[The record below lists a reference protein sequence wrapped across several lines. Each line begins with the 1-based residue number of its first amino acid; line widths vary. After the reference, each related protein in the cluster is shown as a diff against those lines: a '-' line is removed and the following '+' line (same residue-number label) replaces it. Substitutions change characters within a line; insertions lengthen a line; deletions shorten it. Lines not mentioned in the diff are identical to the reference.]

1 MKERMRMNG
10 GAIALQTGG
19 LDLSVARETLRGEL
33 NAFQVDADLI
43 LQRFAF
49 GEYPRVIHNAGM
61 MEHIFGE
68 MYLYLKFSQQKRSYS
83 KQKYDPKVQRQIQS
97 AKTPLKSETH
107 QHSPKNQTE

>member
-1 MKERMRMNG
+1 MAVR
-10 GAIALQTGG
+10 
-19 LDLSVARETLRGEL
+19 LRFRRSDWIFPSRAKRFGGEL
-33 NAFQVDADLI
+33 NAFQDDADLI

-68 MYLYLKFSQQKRSYS
+68 MYLYLKFSQQKKSYS
-83 KQKYDPKVQRQIQS
+83 KQEYDPKIQRQTQS
-97 AKTPLKSETH
+97 AKAPLKSETH

>member
-1 MKERMRMNG
+1 MNG
-10 GAIALQTGG
+10 GAIALQTVG
-19 LDLSVARETLRGEL
+19 LDLSVACKTLRGEL

-61 MEHIFGE
+61 MEHIFGKT
-68 MYLYLKFSQQKRSYS
+68 YLYLKFSQQKRPYS
-83 KQKYDPKVQRQIQS
+83 KQEYDPKIQRQTQS
-97 AKTPLKSETH
+97 AKAPLKSETH

>member
-10 GAIALQTGG
+10 GAIVLQRS
-19 LDLSVARETLRGEL
+19 DWIFPSRETLRGEL

-61 MEHIFGE
+61 MEHIFGK

-83 KQKYDPKVQRQIQS
+83 KQEYDPKIQRQTQS
-97 AKTPLKSETH
+97 AKAPLKSETH

>member
-1 MKERMRMNG
+1 M
-10 GAIALQTGG
+10 
-19 LDLSVARETLRGEL
+19 DLFVACKTLRGEL
-33 NAFQVDADLI
+33 NAFQVDAELI
-43 LQRFAF
+43 LQRFAL

-61 MEHIFGE
+61 MEHIFGK
-68 MYLYLKFSQQKRSYS
+68 MYLYLKFSQQKGSYS

>member
-1 MKERMRMNG
+1 M
-10 GAIALQTGG
+10 
-19 LDLSVARETLRGEL
+19 DLFVACKTLRDEL
-33 NAFQVDADLI
+33 NAFQVDAELI
-43 LQRFAF
+43 LQRFAL

-83 KQKYDPKVQRQIQS
+83 KQEYDPKVQRQIQS